1 MTSTIYELQNNPL
14 TLPITQT
21 SITNALQFAQQQAN
35 PEKAQQ
41 VRLNTLAVSVVL
53 DYLEMMDIPTDLAKS
68 DSWNP
73 LVRLLSDV
81 ADINL
86 PGIGQIECRPVLKG
100 QPWCY
105 VPPETWSDRVG
116 YIVVEI
122 DEEQNFAQLLGF
134 ITTVNREQLAL
145 NQLQPIEAFIDHVAQ
160 LQQNPVQKALVNLG
174 QWFTGLVGEGWQTLE
189 SLANQGDLSPAFAF
203 RSAQTLESANTQL
216 FPVENIITRAKLVD
230 LGILVANQRIILV
243 VEITPEA
250 NQQTGVRIQ
259 LHPTTQAHL
268 PSNLRLS
275 VLDNTGSLFLDAQAR
290 SADNYIQLQFSGL
303 SGEEFIIQVSID
315 GANITENFVI

>member
-1 MTSTIYELQNNPL
+1 MTSTIYELENNPL
-14 TLPITQT
+14 TLPITQ
-21 SITNALQFAQQQAN
+21 SAITKALQFAQQQAN

-41 VRLNTLAVSVVL
+41 VRLNTLAVSVVS
-53 DYLEMMDIPTDLAKS
+53 DYLQMMDISTDLEKS

-73 LVRLLSDV
+73 IVRLLSDV

-134 ITTVNREQLAL
+134 IATVNREQLTL

-189 SLANQGDLSPAFAF
+189 SITSQGDLNPAFAF
-203 RSAQTLESANTQL
+203 RSVDTLEANTEL
-216 FPVENIITRAKLVD
+216 FLPQSTITRAKLVN
-230 LGILVANQRIILV
+230 LGILVGNQRIILV
-243 VEITPEA
+243 VEITPEV
-250 NQQTGVRIQ
+250 NEQIGIRIQ
-259 LHPTTQAHL
+259 LHPTNQSYL
-268 PSNLRLS
+268 PTNLRLS
-275 VLDNTGSLFLDAQAR
+275 ILDNTGSLFLDAQAR
-290 SADNYIQLQFSGL
+290 SADNYIQLQFSGE
-303 SGEEFIIQVSID
+303 SGEEFIIQISID
-315 GANITENFVI
+315 GANITEKFVI